1 MHFLSRT
8 ADASTRIMT
17 NHKKEALERGM
28 LYTVSDVPPAPMGVM
43 LGFQHFLTMLGATA
57 VRHRLC
63 HE

>member
-1 MHFLSRT
+1 
-8 ADASTRIMT
+8 MT

-57 VRHRLC
+57 VRHRLY